1 MSLNLHDVVLENINN
16 VLFSL
21 LPSVLGFIIFFS
33 SLMFLFR
40 LLKILLL
47 RGEAR
52 HSKPSISPRTS
63 SKVNLSKGYKK
74 THKKGNRASHTI
86 REVGERRT
94 TSNDDD
100 SLLPLITTLAVT
112 SAILSSDD
120 DNSNDS
126 SYDSSSDYDSSSSY
140 ESSSS
145 YDYSSSS
152 SSYDSFF

>member
-47 RGEAR
+47 REEVR
-52 HSKPSISPRTS
+52 HLKPSNPPRTS

-94 TSNDDD
+94 TSKDRK
-100 SLLPLITTLAVT
+100 SVV
-112 SAILSSDD
+112 
-120 DNSNDS
+120 
-126 SYDSSSDYDSSSSY
+126 
-140 ESSSS
+140 
-145 YDYSSSS
+145 
-152 SSYDSFF
+152 